1 MTINWRSTGW
11 IWLAEPF
18 DSVRNRIK
26 KLWGSK
32 RKYHAVPI
40 NNPSYPSSL
49 AKHVEGRVAA
59 VFLLFYGVLWW
70 ILPTNFLVKKNVHTK
85 VIIEIILNKGKYP
98 DTAGFQCTFFITW
111 WTTFKQIEQC
121 FLFSYW
127 NMKPAQKYVY
137 IYCVIFCAQICCGL
151 CRSSCLSC
159 LLPWH
164 NIPCWLPGSS
174 SARAG
179 GFNLQAAVGQSKWS
193 CLPLLCFIRKQ
204 NIRFPLH

>member
-1 MTINWRSTGW
+1 MLTNSFSYWRSLKKEHFLPPVCGSMNCLWSSPVTINWRSAGW
-11 IWLAEPF
+11 IWLAEPS

-70 ILPTNFLVKKNVHTK
+70 ILPTNFLVKKNVHSK

-127 NMKPAQKYVY
+127 NQKYVY
-137 IYCVIFCAQICCGL
+137 IYCHFL
-151 CRSSCLSC
+151 CTD
-159 LLPWH
+159 LLR
-164 NIPCWLPGSS
+164 L
-174 SARAG
+174 
-179 GFNLQAAVGQSKWS
+179 V
-193 CLPLLCFIRKQ
+193 
-204 NIRFPLH
+204 